1 MDGFVQWMEKH
12 FMPKASVIAAQRHLV
27 AIRDAFVV
35 TMPLMIL
42 GALAVLIN
50 NIPIPGYEDFLNKI
64 FPMMYNDAPIL
75 EKLWWQHLERYIRNL
90 CRFSSLF
97 SSTQFS

>member
-1 MDGFVQWMEKH
+1 MDGETLYAESV
-12 FMPKASVIAAQRHLV
+12 SNVIAAQRHLV

-64 FPMMYNDAPIL
+64 FPMMYNERCTNL
-75 EKLWWQHLERYIRNL
+75 EKLWW
-90 CRFSSLF
+90 
-97 SSTQFS
+97 

>member
-1 MDGFVQWMEKH
+1 MDGETLY
-12 FMPKASVIAAQRHLV
+12 AESVSNRAQRHLV

-50 NIPIPGYEDFLNKI
+50 NIPIQDMRTF
-64 FPMMYNDAPIL
+64 
-75 EKLWWQHLERYIRNL
+75 
-90 CRFSSLF
+90 
-97 SSTQFS
+97 

>member
-64 FPMMYNDAPIL
+64 FPMMYNDAPIW
-75 EKLWWQHLERYIRNL
+75 KSFGVATFGTVHSQ
-90 CRFSSLF
+90 SLPF
-97 SSTQFS
+97 LVAF

>member
-12 FMPKASVIAAQRHLV
+12 FMPKASVIAQRHLV

-50 NIPIPGYEDFLNKI
+50 NIPIPGYEDF
-64 FPMMYNDAPIL
+64 
-75 EKLWWQHLERYIRNL
+75 
-90 CRFSSLF
+90 
-97 SSTQFS
+97 

>member
-50 NIPIPGYEDFLNKI
+50 INCQI
-64 FPMMYNDAPIL
+64 
-75 EKLWWQHLERYIRNL
+75 KLDN
-90 CRFSSLF
+90 SSLHM
-97 SSTQFS
+97 

>member
-42 GALAVLIN
+42 GALA
-50 NIPIPGYEDFLNKI
+50 DRKSTRLN
-64 FPMMYNDAPIL
+64 
-75 EKLWWQHLERYIRNL
+75 
-90 CRFSSLF
+90 SSHCC
-97 SSTQFS
+97 

>member
-1 MDGFVQWMEKH
+1 MDGETLY
-12 FMPKASVIAAQRHLV
+12 AESVSYRSATALV

-50 NIPIPGYEDFLNKI
+50 NIPIPGYEDF
-64 FPMMYNDAPIL
+64 
-75 EKLWWQHLERYIRNL
+75 
-90 CRFSSLF
+90 
-97 SSTQFS
+97 

>member
-50 NIPIPGYEDFLNKI
+50 NI
-64 FPMMYNDAPIL
+64 
-75 EKLWWQHLERYIRNL
+75 
-90 CRFSSLF
+90 
-97 SSTQFS
+97 QFQDMRTF

>member
-12 FMPKASVIAAQRHLV
+12 FMPKASVIAAQRHL

-50 NIPIPGYEDFLNKI
+50 NIPIPGYEDF
-64 FPMMYNDAPIL
+64 
-75 EKLWWQHLERYIRNL
+75 
-90 CRFSSLF
+90 
-97 SSTQFS
+97 

>member
-42 GALAVLIN
+42 GALAVLITR
-50 NIPIPGYEDFLNKI
+50 IV
-64 FPMMYNDAPIL
+64 
-75 EKLWWQHLERYIRNL
+75 KL
-90 CRFSSLF
+90 S
-97 SSTQFS
+97 

>member
-50 NIPIPGYEDFLNKI
+50 NIPIPG
-64 FPMMYNDAPIL
+64 
-75 EKLWWQHLERYIRNL
+75 
-90 CRFSSLF
+90 
-97 SSTQFS
+97 

>member
-35 TMPLMIL
+35 TMPLIDFR
-42 GALAVLIN
+42 GFGGIN
-50 NIPIPGYEDFLNKI
+50 
-64 FPMMYNDAPIL
+64 
-75 EKLWWQHLERYIRNL
+75 
-90 CRFSSLF
+90 
-97 SSTQFS
+97 

>member
-1 MDGFVQWMEKH
+1 MFNGWRNTLCRKRQL
-12 FMPKASVIAAQRHLV
+12 SQRNGTV

-64 FPMMYNDAPIL
+64 FPMMYNDAPIWKSFGGNIWNGTFAIFAVL
-75 EKLWWQHLERYIRNL
+75 VA
-90 CRFSSLF
+90 F
-97 SSTQFS
+97 

>member
-35 TMPLMIL
+35 TMHQF
-42 GALAVLIN
+42 GKALVATFGTVHS
-50 NIPIPGYEDFLNKI
+50 
-64 FPMMYNDAPIL
+64 
-75 EKLWWQHLERYIRNL
+75 Q
-90 CRFSSLF
+90 SLPF
-97 SSTQFS
+97 

>member
-42 GALAVLIN
+42 GALVVTF
-50 NIPIPGYEDFLNKI
+50 GTVHS
-64 FPMMYNDAPIL
+64 
-75 EKLWWQHLERYIRNL
+75 Q
-90 CRFSSLF
+90 SLPF
-97 SSTQFS
+97 

>member
-50 NIPIPGYEDFLNKI
+50 NINCQI
-64 FPMMYNDAPIL
+64 
-75 EKLWWQHLERYIRNL
+75 KLDN
-90 CRFSSLF
+90 SSLHM
-97 SSTQFS
+97 